1 MTSLSEPEEE
11 ASSEEEEMNLPADS
25 DEKLLIWWARS
36 HDGGTSDLKNNDSIK
51 NGRDTSD
58 YGSDNDDEEDQFS
71 DDGSAFD

>member
-1 MTSLSEPEEE
+1 
-11 ASSEEEEMNLPADS
+11 
-25 DEKLLIWWARS
+25 
-36 HDGGTSDLKNNDSIK
+36 LKNNDSIK